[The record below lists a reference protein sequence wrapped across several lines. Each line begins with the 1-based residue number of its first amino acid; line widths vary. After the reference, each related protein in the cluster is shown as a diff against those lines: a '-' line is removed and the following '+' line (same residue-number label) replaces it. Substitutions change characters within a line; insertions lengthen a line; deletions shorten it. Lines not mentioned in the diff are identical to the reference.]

1 VRRPEGFD
9 PSAEGTDGT
18 NGTGQHEEAA
28 RPSSLRDRLAA
39 ARPRRGRPEP
49 DDRASTP
56 DRADDTPTG
65 PVPVTTG
72 PGSVSGVASRV
83 VSGVSGV
90 ASRWGAA
97 ASGRPGDAAS
107 ASDAETSRRTEI
119 PRTEIPRTETPR
131 IEPEGGAD
139 EARRRAAEARR
150 AARRASGERR
160 RTERTEVRRFT
171 RRARHRRAAWVTAG
185 ATAALLVASVAV
197 AVFSPLLSLEQIDV
211 EGTDRVDAAEVQA
224 AVSGQLGTPLAR
236 IDFERI
242 TSELERF
249 PLIASYVTE
258 TAPPHTLVIRVTERQ
273 PIATVPAGDG
283 FDLVDPAGIVVQ
295 HLDARQEGV
304 PLVDVGGAP
313 LDDTAFRSTAEV
325 LLALPQALRQTV
337 DSATASTAD
346 DVTLSLT
353 TGERV
358 VWGSADHSAE
368 KAQVLA
374 GLIADQAR
382 RDPAASV
389 EFDVSAP
396 DNGIIR
402 TR

>member
-1 VRRPEGFD
+1 VPVPGAD
-9 PSAEGTDGT
+9 ASAGGRLSALAGGLSDT
-18 NGTGQHEEAA
+18 AA
-28 RPSSLRDRLAA
+28 RVAS
-39 ARPRRGRPEP
+39 
-49 DDRASTP
+49 RAG
-56 DRADDTPTG
+56 A
-65 PVPVTTG
+65 
-72 PGSVSGVASRV
+72 SVSGRS
-83 VSGVSGV
+83 
-90 ASRWGAA
+90 A
-97 ASGRPGDAAS
+97 ASDEHGSGG
-107 ASDAETSRRTEI
+107 AEVGS
-119 PRTEIPRTETPR
+119 TPR
-131 IEPEGGAD
+131 IEPVGDAD
-139 EARRRAAEARR
+139 DARRRAAEARR

-160 RTERTEVRRFT
+160 RTERAEVRRFT
-171 RRARHRRAAWVTAG
+171 RRSRHRRATAVTAG
-185 ATAALLVASVAV
+185 AIAVLLVSSVAV
-197 AVFSPLLSLEQIDV
+197 AVFSPLLSLEQIEV
-211 EGTDRVDAAEVQA
+211 EGTDRVDAAAVQA
-224 AVSGQLGTPLAR
+224 SVSDQLGTPLAR
-236 IDFERI
+236 IDFGRI
-242 TSELERF
+242 TTELEQF

-273 PIATVPAGDG
+273 PIATVPSGDG

-295 HLDARQEGV
+295 HLDARQDGV

-313 LDDTAFRSTAEV
+313 LDGPAYRSAAEV

-353 TGERV
+353 TGEQV

-368 KAQVLA
+368 KAQVLS
-374 GLIADQAR
+374 GLVADQAR

>member
-1 VRRPEGFD
+1 MRRPEGFD
-9 PSAEGTDGT
+9 PSAEGSSDEPGT
-18 NGTGQHEEAA
+18 EEAA
-28 RPSSLRDRLAA
+28 RASSLRDRLAA
-39 ARPRRGRPEP
+39 ARARRARPESAGAP
-49 DDRASTP
+49 PTSAH
-56 DRADDTPTG
+56 ADDTPTG
-65 PVPVTTG
+65 PVTLPTSAAPASVV
-72 PGSVSGVASRV
+72 PGAASRLVSGVTSRL
-83 VSGVSGV
+83 GPRG
-90 ASRWGAA
+90 G
-97 ASGRPGDAAS
+97 AS
-107 ASDAETSRRTEI
+107 ASDRPDVGAAGTST
-119 PRTEIPRTETPR
+119 PDTPR
-131 IEPEGGAD
+131 IDPASGAE

-171 RRARHRRAAWVTAG
+171 RRSRHRRAAWVTAG
-185 ATAALLVASVAV
+185 AVAALLVASVAV
-197 AVFSPLLSLEQIDV
+197 AVFSPLLSLEQIEV

-224 AVSGQLGTPLAR
+224 AVSDQLGTPLAR
-236 IDFERI
+236 IDFGRI
-242 TSELERF
+242 TTELERF

-273 PIATVPAGDG
+273 PIATVPSGDG

-295 HLDARQEGV
+295 HLDARQDGV

-313 LDDTAFRSTAEV
+313 LDDTAFRSAAEV

>member
-1 VRRPEGFD
+1 M
-9 PSAEGTDGT
+9 
-18 NGTGQHEEAA
+18 
-28 RPSSLRDRLAA
+28 
-39 ARPRRGRPEP
+39 
-49 DDRASTP
+49 
-56 DRADDTPTG
+56 
-65 PVPVTTG
+65 
-72 PGSVSGVASRV
+72 
-83 VSGVSGV
+83 
-90 ASRWGAA
+90 
-97 ASGRPGDAAS
+97 
-107 ASDAETSRRTEI
+107 
-119 PRTEIPRTETPR
+119 
-131 IEPEGGAD
+131 EPEGGAD

-171 RRARHRRAAWVTAG
+171 RRSRHRRAAWVTA
-185 ATAALLVASVAV
+185 AAVVLSLAASVGI
-197 AVFSPLLSLEQIDV
+197 AVFSPLLSLEQIEV
-211 EGTDRVDAAEVQA
+211 EGTDRVDAASVQA

-236 IDFERI
+236 IDFSRI
-242 TSELERF
+242 TTELEQF

-273 PIATVPAGDG
+273 PIATVPSGDG

-304 PLVDVGGAP
+304 PLVDVGGAS

-325 LLALPQALRQTV
+325 LLALPQALRATV

-368 KAQVLA
+368 KAQVLS
-374 GLIADQAR
+374 GLVADQAR

>member
-1 VRRPEGFD
+1 M
-9 PSAEGTDGT
+9 
-18 NGTGQHEEAA
+18 
-28 RPSSLRDRLAA
+28 
-39 ARPRRGRPEP
+39 EP
-49 DDRASTP
+49 A
-56 DRADDTPTG
+56 
-65 PVPVTTG
+65 
-72 PGSVSGVASRV
+72 
-83 VSGVSGV
+83 
-90 ASRWGAA
+90 
-97 ASGRPGDAAS
+97 
-107 ASDAETSRRTEI
+107 
-119 PRTEIPRTETPR
+119 
-131 IEPEGGAD
+131 GGA
-139 EARRRAAEARR
+139 EAARRRAAEARR

-160 RTERTEVRRFT
+160 RSERIEVRRFT
-171 RRARHRRAAWVTAG
+171 RRSRHRRAAWVTAG
-185 ATAALLVASVAV
+185 AVAVLLGSSVAV
-197 AVFSPLLSLEQIDV
+197 AVFSPLLSLEQIEV
-211 EGTDRVDAAEVQA
+211 EGTARVDAVEVQA

-242 TSELERF
+242 TTELEQF

-273 PIATVPAGDG
+273 PIATVSSGDG
-283 FDLVDPAGIVVQ
+283 FDLVDPAGVVVQ
-295 HLDARQEGV
+295 RLDDRQEGV

-313 LDDTAFRSTAEV
+313 LDGTAFRSTAEV

-346 DVTLSLT
+346 DVTLSLS

-358 VWGSADHSAE
+358 VWGSADDSAE

>member
-1 VRRPEGFD
+1 MRRPEGFD
-9 PSAEGTDGT
+9 PSEGSDGASEP
-18 NGTGQHEEAA
+18 EEAA
-28 RPSSLRDRLAA
+28 RPSSLRDRLSA
-39 ARPRRGRPEP
+39 ARPRRTRSEP
-49 DDRASTP
+49 DGAAETP
-56 DRADDTPTG
+56 DDTSTGPVALPTG
-65 PVPVTTG
+65 PG
-72 PGSVSGVASRV
+72 PVSGVASRLASGLSDV
-83 VSGVSGV
+83 VSRRRASSTGQPEGAVS
-90 ASRWGAA
+90 A
-97 ASGRPGDAAS
+97 P
-107 ASDAETSRRTEI
+107 DAEEA
-119 PRTEIPRTETPR
+119 PRAVTLR

-171 RRARHRRAAWVTAG
+171 RRSRHRRAAWVTA
-185 ATAALLVASVAV
+185 AAVALSLAASVGI
-197 AVFSPLLSLEQIDV
+197 AVFSPLLSLEQIEV
-211 EGTDRVDAAEVQA
+211 EGTDRVDAASVQA

-236 IDFERI
+236 IDFSRI
-242 TSELERF
+242 TTELEQF

-273 PIATVPAGDG
+273 PIATVPSGDG

-304 PLVDVGGAP
+304 PLVDVGGAS

-325 LLALPQALRQTV
+325 LLALPQALRATV

-368 KAQVLA
+368 KAQVLS
-374 GLIADQAR
+374 GLVADQAR

>member
-9 PSAEGTDGT
+9 PSAEGSSDEQGT
-18 NGTGQHEEAA
+18 EEAA

-39 ARPRRGRPEP
+39 ARPRRSRSEP
-49 DDRASTP
+49 GGKPRTQVG
-56 DRADDTPTG
+56 ADDTPTG
-65 PVPVTTG
+65 PVPVTSPAPSRPDG
-72 PGSVSGVASRV
+72 ASR
-83 VSGVSGV
+83 
-90 ASRWGAA
+90 GAPA
-97 ASGRPGDAAS
+97 DR
-107 ASDAETSRRTEI
+107 
-119 PRTEIPRTETPR
+119 TPR
-131 IEPEGGAD
+131 IEPAGGAE

-171 RRARHRRAAWVTAG
+171 RRSRHRRAAWVTAG
-185 ATAALLVASVAV
+185 AVVLLLVASVAV
-197 AVFSPLLSLEQIDV
+197 AVFSPLLSLEQIEV

-236 IDFERI
+236 IDFGRI
-242 TSELERF
+242 TAELERF

-273 PIATVPAGDG
+273 PIATVPSGDG

-295 HLDARQEGV
+295 HLDARQDGV

-313 LDDTAFRSTAEV
+313 LDDTAFRSAAEV
-325 LLALPQALRQTV
+325 LLDLPQALRQTV

>member
-9 PSAEGTDGT
+9 PSEGSDGASEP
-18 NGTGQHEEAA
+18 EEAA
-28 RPSSLRDRLAA
+28 RPSSLRDRLSA
-39 ARPRRGRPEP
+39 ARPRRTRSEP
-49 DDRASTP
+49 DGAAETP
-56 DRADDTPTG
+56 DDTSTGPVALPTG
-65 PVPVTTG
+65 PG
-72 PGSVSGVASRV
+72 PVSGVASRLASGLSDV
-83 VSGVSGV
+83 VSRRRASSTGQPEGAVS
-90 ASRWGAA
+90 A
-97 ASGRPGDAAS
+97 P
-107 ASDAETSRRTEI
+107 DAEEA
-119 PRTEIPRTETPR
+119 PRAVTPR

-171 RRARHRRAAWVTAG
+171 RRSRHRRAAWVTAG
-185 ATAALLVASVAV
+185 AVAALLVASVAV
-197 AVFSPLLSLEQIDV
+197 AVFSPLLSLEQIEV

-224 AVSGQLGTPLAR
+224 AVSDQLGTPLAR
-236 IDFERI
+236 IDFGRI
-242 TSELERF
+242 TTELERF

-273 PIATVPAGDG
+273 PIATVPSGDG

-295 HLDARQEGV
+295 HLDARQDGV

-313 LDDTAFRSTAEV
+313 LDDTAFRSAAEV

>member
-9 PSAEGTDGT
+9 PAADGSD
-18 NGTGQHEEAA
+18 GASEHEEAA

-39 ARPRRGRPEP
+39 ARPRRPR
-49 DDRASTP
+49 STAA
-56 DRADDTPTG
+56 DVTSDTAAQDDTPTG
-65 PVPVTTG
+65 PVPVTVVPATPPAARVSSLVGDRSTG
-72 PGSVSGVASRV
+72 GSG
-83 VSGVSGV
+83 
-90 ASRWGAA
+90 
-97 ASGRPGDAAS
+97 
-107 ASDAETSRRTEI
+107 
-119 PRTEIPRTETPR
+119 ETPR
-131 IEPEGGAD
+131 IEPAGGAE

-171 RRARHRRAAWVTAG
+171 RRSRHRRATWIAVG
-185 ATAALLVASVAV
+185 AIVVLLVASVAV
-197 AVFSPLLSLEQIDV
+197 AVFSPLLSLEQIEV

-236 IDFERI
+236 IDFGRI
-242 TSELERF
+242 TDELEQF

-258 TAPPHTLVIRVTERQ
+258 TAPPHTLVIRITERQ
-273 PIATVPAGDG
+273 PIATVPSGDG

-304 PLVDVGGAP
+304 PLVDVGGTP
-313 LDDTAFRSTAEV
+313 LDGTAYRSAAEV
-325 LLALPQALRQTV
+325 LLALPQALRQAV
-337 DSATASTAD
+337 DSVTASTAD

-358 VWGSADHSAE
+358 VWGSADDSAE

-374 GLIADQAR
+374 GLVADQAR

>member
-1 VRRPEGFD
+1 MRRPEGFD
-9 PSAEGTDGT
+9 PSEGSDGASEP
-18 NGTGQHEEAA
+18 EEAA
-28 RPSSLRDRLAA
+28 RPSSLRDRLSA
-39 ARPRRGRPEP
+39 ARPRRTRSEP
-49 DDRASTP
+49 DGAAETP
-56 DRADDTPTG
+56 DDTSTGPVALPTG
-65 PVPVTTG
+65 PG
-72 PGSVSGVASRV
+72 PVSGVASRLASGLSDV
-83 VSGVSGV
+83 VSRRRASSTGQPEGAVS
-90 ASRWGAA
+90 A
-97 ASGRPGDAAS
+97 P
-107 ASDAETSRRTEI
+107 DAEEA
-119 PRTEIPRTETPR
+119 PRAVTPR

-171 RRARHRRAAWVTAG
+171 RRSRHRRAAWVTA
-185 ATAALLVASVAV
+185 AAVALSLAASVGI

-273 PIATVPAGDG
+273 PIATVPSGDG

-325 LLALPQALRQTV
+325 LLALPQALRATV

-368 KAQVLA
+368 KAQVLS
-374 GLIADQAR
+374 GLVADQAR